1 MKFSFRA
8 PEIDKTLDYA
18 LKRINARLGRNF
30 AQVNVKYAA
39 SSMAV
44 EPFKIPRPF
53 ALGLQIG
60 GVYMKDEGWSNL
72 HQCETS
78 PQFWIYIDGRSE
90 VLHVKSGSKG
100 VEFKKVLAVPNNK
113 KVYRFI

>member
-1 MKFSFRA
+1 MFSYRA
-8 PEIDKTLDYA
+8 PEIDKTLGYA
-18 LKRINARLGRNF
+18 IKKINARLGRNF
-30 AQVNVKYAA
+30 ARVNLQVATA
-39 SSMAV
+39 STTPA
-44 EPFKIPRPF
+44 PFKFPLPF
-53 ALGLQIG
+53 SIDTKIG

-78 PQFWIYIDGRSE
+78 PQFWVYIDGRSE

-113 KVYRFI
+113 KVYRLF